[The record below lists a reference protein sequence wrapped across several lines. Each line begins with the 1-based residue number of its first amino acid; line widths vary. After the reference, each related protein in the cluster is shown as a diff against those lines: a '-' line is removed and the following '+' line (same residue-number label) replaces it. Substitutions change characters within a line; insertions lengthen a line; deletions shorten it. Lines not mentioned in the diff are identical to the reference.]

1 MNKRIFKTSAGALA
15 LTLSLI
21 FTSCYSVFN
30 GGTGGLIVD
39 AESTSTPKT
48 GIANVDI
55 YAFTDYELRDAVY
68 NINISSPIEGTIF
81 VPANIYYGHTTTNA
95 DGSFTI
101 STLVWKSN
109 DPDFGKD
116 ADYAAIYLL
125 FYHENYG
132 LTKGQTVI
140 TSDSTSNTVYAE
152 LTSVRK
158 TTALNINIYDIS
170 NTALSSE
177 NVLVKVSVPQTT
189 DTITTA
195 APKVY
200 EQIISGSGTINI
212 SYPRWKNDEDKKNNI
227 ETKPEVSIRYSQSA
241 DTISWKACAHADN
254 EAKNYAFLDDNFTIK
269 KTINNSVYSIS
280 LYGKSTR
287 LSVPTINGTY
297 GSLTSTSSDGV
308 IISMKAK
315 DASGNFTIDCGETST
330 YAQNVGTNGSQIHG
344 SFSGLGSGY
353 FITDTSYTGKYT
365 NIEVQFYADGIAI
378 GSPRTFRSDTASYNV
393 SL

>member
-1 MNKRIFKTSAGALA
+1 MFKRILKKFASAIA
-15 LTLSLI
+15 LTTTLI
-21 FTSCYSVFN
+21 LTSCYSVFN

-39 AESTSTPKT
+39 AESTSTPKA

-55 YAFTDYELRDAVY
+55 YAFTDCELRDANY
-68 NINISSPIEGTIF
+68 NAWIEGTVF
-81 VPANIYYGHTTTNA
+81 VPANCYYGHTTTNA
-95 DGSFTI
+95 NGNFTI
-101 STLVWKSN
+101 SNLVWKST

-116 ADYAAIYLL
+116 ADYATIFLL

-140 TSDSTSNTVYAE
+140 TSDSTSDTVYAE

-158 TTALNINIYDIS
+158 TTALNINIYDVS
-170 NTALSSE
+170 NSALTSE
-177 NVLVKVSVPQTT
+177 NVLVKISVPQTT
-189 DTITTA
+189 DTISTA

-212 SYPRWKNDEDKKNNI
+212 SYPRWKNAQDKIDNI
-227 ETKPEVSIRYSQSA
+227 ETKPEISISYTQSA
-241 DTISWKACAHADN
+241 DTIFWKACANADN
-254 EAKNYAFLDDNFTIK
+254 DTHHYAFFDDNFYIK
-269 KTINNSVYSIS
+269 KTINNSVYTIS

-287 LSVPTINGTY
+287 LSIPAVNGTY
-297 GSLTSTSSDGV
+297 GSPTSTASDGV

-315 DASGNFTIDCGETST
+315 DASGNFSIDCGETST
-330 YAQNVGTNGSQIHG
+330 FAQNVGTNGTQIHG

-353 FITDTSYTGKYT
+353 YITDTTYTGKYT
-365 NIEVQFYADGIAI
+365 NIEVQFYADGNAI
-378 GSPRTFRSDTASYNV
+378 GSTRTLRSDTASYNI

>member
-1 MNKRIFKTSAGALA
+1 MNKRIFKTLAGALA
-15 LTLSLI
+15 LTTTLI
-21 FTSCYSVFN
+21 FSSCYSVFN

-39 AESTSTPKT
+39 AESTSNPKA
-48 GIANVDI
+48 GIANVDV
-55 YAFTDYELRDAVY
+55 YAFTDCELRDA
-68 NINISSPIEGTIF
+68 NFNCWIEGSIF
-81 VPANIYYGHTTTNA
+81 VPANCYYGHTTTNA

-101 STLVWKSN
+101 SNLVWKAT

-116 ADYAAIYLL
+116 ADYTIIYLL

-140 TSDSTSNTVYAE
+140 TSDSTSDTVYAE

-170 NTALSSE
+170 NSALTSE

-189 DTITTA
+189 DTIKTA

-200 EQIISGSGTINI
+200 EQIISGSDTINI
-212 SYPRWKNDEDKKNNI
+212 SYPRWKNAEDKTNNI
-227 ETKPEVSIRYSQSA
+227 ETKPEVSISYSQST
-241 DTISWKACAHADN
+241 DSITWKACANANN
-254 EAKNYAFLDDNFTIK
+254 EAQNYAFLDDNFSIK

-287 LSVPTINGTY
+287 LSVPTINGTH
-297 GSLTSTSSDGV
+297 GNTASASSDGV

-330 YAQNVGTNGSQIHG
+330 YAQNVGTNGTQIHG

-353 FITDTSYTGKYT
+353 TITDTSYTGKYT
-365 NIEVQFYADGIAI
+365 NIEVQFYAAGNAV